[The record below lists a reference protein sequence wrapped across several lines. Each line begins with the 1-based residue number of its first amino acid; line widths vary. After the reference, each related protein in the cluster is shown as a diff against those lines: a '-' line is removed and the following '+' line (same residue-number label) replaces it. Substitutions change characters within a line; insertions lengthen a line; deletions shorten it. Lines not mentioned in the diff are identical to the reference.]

1 VGEGAKGAKGLEGA
15 REMPTLAD
23 ARAEHALL
31 KQKLVEMEARKS
43 RSATDASRAA
53 EANEPILQKNLDRK
67 CIFPLKHPDVW
78 KMVRPPSLPPS
89 IHPSLSLSLAR

>member
-1 VGEGAKGAKGLEGA
+1 MFVIC
-15 REMPTLAD
+15 R
-23 ARAEHALL
+23 
-31 KQKLVEMEARKS
+31 
-43 RSATDASRAA
+43 TDASRAA

-89 IHPSLSLSLAR
+89 IHPSLSLARSLTPNLPAAATVQAG